1 MADPNPSP
9 GPDAAAEAPAFE
21 ADAGPPLDDR
31 AALVLDLDVYEGPID
46 VLLTL
51 ARDQKVDLKQI
62 SILKL
67 ADQYLA
73 FIERAR
79 AQADRFQ
86 IEVAADYLVM
96 AAWLAFLKSRL
107 LLPAPPEAA
116 AAEPSPAEMAAA
128 LSFQLRRL
136 QAMQESGT
144 RLMARAQLGRD
155 VFPRGTPEGLRVVSK
170 PVYTAT
176 LYDLL
181 KAYGDYKNRTTR
193 HGRLEIVASE
203 LYSMENA
210 IERLSQMLGRF
221 PDWATLQTF
230 LPTGLTGLVGRSALA
245 ATFAA
250 GLELVRTGR
259 LQLRQDR
266 LFGPIYVRKAPDN
279 PVTELPVGDRGEPPR
294 QP

>member
-1 MADPNPSP
+1 M
-9 GPDAAAEAPAFE
+9 AEAEPDTPPPEFE
-21 ADAGPPLDDR
+21 ADAAGP
-31 AALVLDLDVYEGPID
+31 ATAEEGALLLDLDVYEGPID

-73 FIERAR
+73 FIEHAR
-79 AQADRFQ
+79 AHAERFR
-86 IEVAADYLVM
+86 IEIAADYLVM

-107 LLPAPPEAA
+107 LLPAPPEVA

-136 QAMQESGT
+136 QAMQEAGT

-155 VFPRGTPEGLRVVSK
+155 VFPRGFPEGLPVVAK
-170 PVYTAT
+170 PVYGAV

-181 KAYGDYKNRTTR
+181 KAYGDFRNRQSR
-193 HGRLEIVASE
+193 QAGVLEIAPTE

-210 IERLSQMLGRF
+210 LDRLSQMLGRV

-230 LPTGLTGLVGRSALA
+230 LPSGLTGIVGRSALA

-266 LFGPIYVRKAPDN
+266 TFGPIYVRKAPDN
-279 PVTELPVGDRGEPPR
+279 PVTELPVGDRPDTPA
-294 QP
+294 QT

>member
-1 MADPNPSP
+1 MAESE
-9 GPDAAAEAPAFE
+9 AEPAFE
-21 ADAGPPLDDR
+21 ADLSPPVDDQS
-31 AALVLDLDVYEGPID
+31 ALVVDLDVYEGPID

-79 AQADRFQ
+79 ERAERFR
-86 IEVAADYLVM
+86 IEIAADYLVM

-107 LLPAPPEAA
+107 LLPPPPEAA
-116 AAEPSPAEMAAA
+116 AVEPSPAEMAAA

-136 QAMQESGT
+136 QAMQEAGT
-144 RLMARAQLGRD
+144 RLLARAQLGRD
-155 VFPRGTPEGLRVVSK
+155 VFPRGAPEGLKVVAK
-170 PVYTAT
+170 PVYDVS
-176 LYDLL
+176 LYEML
-181 KAYGDYKNRTTR
+181 KAYGDYKNRVTR
-193 HGRLEIVASE
+193 HGRLEIAASE
-203 LYSMENA
+203 LYSMEMA
-210 IERLSQMLGRF
+210 IERLSGMLGRV

-230 LPTGLTGLVGRSALA
+230 LPAGLNGLVGRSALA

-259 LQLRQDR
+259 LQIRQDR

-294 QP
+294 Q

>member
-1 MADPNPSP
+1 MAESE
-9 GPDAAAEAPAFE
+9 AEPAFE
-21 ADAGPPLDDR
+21 ADLSPPVDDQS
-31 AALVLDLDVYEGPID
+31 ALVVDLDVYEGPID

-79 AQADRFQ
+79 ERAERFR
-86 IEVAADYLVM
+86 IEIAADYLVM

-107 LLPAPPEAA
+107 LLPPPPEAA
-116 AAEPSPAEMAAA
+116 AVEPSPAEMAAA

-136 QAMQESGT
+136 QAMQEAGT
-144 RLMARAQLGRD
+144 RLLARAQLGRD
-155 VFPRGTPEGLRVVSK
+155 VFPRGAPEGLKVVAK
-170 PVYTAT
+170 PVYDVS
-176 LYDLL
+176 LYEML
-181 KAYGDYKNRTTR
+181 KAYGDYKNRVTR
-193 HGRLEIVASE
+193 HGRLEIAASE
-203 LYSMENA
+203 LYSMEMA
-210 IERLSQMLGRF
+210 IERLSGMLGRI

-230 LPTGLTGLVGRSALA
+230 LPAGLSGLVGRSALA

-259 LQLRQDR
+259 LQIRQDR

-294 QP
+294 Q

>member
-1 MADPNPSP
+1 MN
-9 GPDAAAEAPAFE
+9 AEAAAFE
-21 ADAGPPLDDR
+21 ADSGAPHG
-31 AALVLDLDVYEGPID
+31 AAPEGSLRLDLDGYEGPID

-73 FIERAR
+73 FIEQVKAR
-79 AQADRFQ
+79 AERFSLE
-86 IEVAADYLVM
+86 IAAEYLGM

-107 LLPAPPEAA
+107 LLPAPPEVAA
-116 AAEPSPAEMAAA
+116 QEPSPAEMAAA

-136 QAMQESGT
+136 QAMQEAGT
-144 RLMARAQLGRD
+144 RLMARALLGRD
-155 VFPRGTPEGLRVVSK
+155 VFPRGNPDGLRTVSK
-170 PVYTAT
+170 PLWDVN
-176 LYDLL
+176 LYELL
-181 KAYGDYKNRTTR
+181 KAYGDYRNRVDR
-193 HGRLEIVASE
+193 HGVLEIAPTE
-203 LYSMENA
+203 LYSMEA
-210 IERLSQMLGRF
+210 ALERMNSMLGRI

-230 LPTGLTGLVGRSALA
+230 LPQGLHGLIGRSALA

-266 LFGPIYVRKAPDN
+266 LLGPIYVRKAPEGQ
-279 PVTELPVGDRGEPPR
+279 VTELPVGDRT
-294 QP
+294 

>member
-1 MADPNPSP
+1 MVEGESEPV
-9 GPDAAAEAPAFE
+9 FE
-21 ADAGPPLDDR
+21 ADLAPPADDQS
-31 AALVLDLDVYEGPID
+31 ALVVDLDVYEGPID

-67 ADQYLA
+67 ANQYLA

-79 AQADRFQ
+79 ERAERFR
-86 IEVAADYLVM
+86 IEIAADYLVM

-107 LLPAPPEAA
+107 LLPPPPEAA
-116 AAEPSPAEMAAA
+116 AVEPSPAEMAAA

-136 QAMQESGT
+136 QAMQEAGT
-144 RLMARAQLGRD
+144 RLLARAQLGRD
-155 VFPRGTPEGLRVVSK
+155 VFPRGAPEGLRVVAK
-170 PVYTAT
+170 PVYEVS
-176 LYDLL
+176 LYEML
-181 KAYGDYKNRTTR
+181 KAYGDYKNRVTR
-193 HGRLEIVASE
+193 HGRLEIAASE
-203 LYSMENA
+203 LYSMEMA
-210 IERLSQMLGRF
+210 IERLSGMLGRI

-230 LPTGLTGLVGRSALA
+230 LPTGLSGLVGRSALA

-259 LQLRQDR
+259 LQIRQDR

-294 QP
+294 QV